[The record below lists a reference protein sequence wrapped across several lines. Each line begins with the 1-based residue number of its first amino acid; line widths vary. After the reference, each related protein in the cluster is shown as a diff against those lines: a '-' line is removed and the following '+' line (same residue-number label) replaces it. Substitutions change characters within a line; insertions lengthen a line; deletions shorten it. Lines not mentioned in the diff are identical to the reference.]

1 MKTISIRFDDY
12 LANWITSSAQKN
24 RITISQAI
32 RDVLYEKMQH
42 GQIIISHIKINKTK
56 QFVPS
61 QHYRSEIGY
70 IIFTAKL
77 LEGFVLA
84 TNEHGPELKNVA
96 FQVTENILEQL
107 HLNNNKNK
115 EQQFCVNLESELYN
129 WLSQEAV
136 RLQVRIIPL
145 IRKIIEEMALKEL
158 NVINSPLHS
167 TQKVGIEHQIIA
179 CKLLETLVNKT
190 VDDAANIIEEARS
203 KTKNVLLKL
212 FPEQKISLTCN

>member
-42 GQIIISHIKINKTK
+42 GQIIIDHIKINKTK
-56 QFVPS
+56 PFIPS

-77 LEGFVLA
+77 LEEFVLA
-84 TNEHGPELKNVA
+84 TNEHGSELKNVA
-96 FQVTENILEQL
+96 FQVTENMLEQL

-115 EQQFCVNLESELYN
+115 EQQFCVNIEPELYN
-129 WLSQEAV
+129 WLSQEAI

-158 NVINSPLHS
+158 NVTNSQLHS
-167 TQKVGIEHQIIA
+167 TQRVGIEHQIIA
-179 CKLLETLVNKT
+179 CKLLEILVNKT
-190 VDDAANIIEEARS
+190 VDDATNIIEDARS

-212 FPEQKISLTCN
+212 FPEQKVSLACN